1 LTVKHRLKLNIFL
14 TLAVLGTDTESVA
27 ESVRKRF
34 CSYVGIRTKGLT
46 FISLLPYNTYEDR
59 FYREAGKMPGTVK
72 KTRYF
77 LDLDPELR
85 NRVKA
90 FAALKGKTMRDWLTE
105 AIIAKLED
113 EIDASEGL
121 ASLANVKGTVSLENY
136 LESRQGNS
144 KKAE

>member
-1 LTVKHRLKLNIFL
+1 
-14 TLAVLGTDTESVA
+14 
-27 ESVRKRF
+27 
-34 CSYVGIRTKGLT
+34 
-46 FISLLPYNTYEDR
+46 
-59 FYREAGKMPGTVK
+59 MPGTAK

-77 LDLDPELR
+77 LDIEPELR

-121 ASLANVKGTVSLENY
+121 ASLADTEGTVSLEAY
-136 LESRQGNS
+136 LASRT
-144 KKAE
+144 E

>member
-1 LTVKHRLKLNIFL
+1 MP
-14 TLAVLGTDTESVA
+14 DT
-27 ESVRKRF
+27 
-34 CSYVGIRTKGLT
+34 I
-46 FISLLPYNTYEDR
+46 
-59 FYREAGKMPGTVK
+59 K

-77 LDLDPELR
+77 LDMEPELR

-90 FAALKGKTMRDWLTE
+90 FAALKGKSMKDWLTE

-121 ASLANVKGTVSLENY
+121 ASLADTEGTMSLEAF

-144 KKAE
+144 KQAK